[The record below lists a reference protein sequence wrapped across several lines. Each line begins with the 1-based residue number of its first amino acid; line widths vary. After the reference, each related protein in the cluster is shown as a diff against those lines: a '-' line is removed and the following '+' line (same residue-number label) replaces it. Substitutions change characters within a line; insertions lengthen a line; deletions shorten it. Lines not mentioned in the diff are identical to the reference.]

1 LPLEQLDPF
10 YRVVWAAPLAAVVVA
25 ASMAVEVVVL
35 HQATAAQVVAVH
47 RIQRM
52 PHLPL

>member
-1 LPLEQLDPF
+1 LPLEQLDPLCK
-10 YRVVWAAPLAAVVVA
+10 VVQVVILVAVAVA
-25 ASMAVEVVVL
+25 ASMAAEVVVP